1 MSSQLSPT
9 PQSNAL
15 VTSGGGYPGLEG
27 GRFPA
32 PDQNAS
38 SFSISRIIAALL
50 RYKWL
55 IVAIVALGGAAGYAL
70 SRMVK
75 PEYET
80 YATIWVSTEQG
91 QGKGGPIRA
100 GELLQWRSWPQLLRS
115 FVILDKVSTTV
126 PLFVSASDRSSPDL
140 FKGALPG
147 DKVRSGHYTLQV
159 DAGGQYTLLNG
170 AAVVER
176 GSVSDTIGRSIGL
189 LWTPDPRFV
198 SVPRSIDF
206 DLQTPR
212 SASVTLRDQLGGSLR
227 EGDALFRLTLSG
239 RDPQLIART
248 LNTVSTEFVATAAD
262 LKRRNLQEMARLL
275 SDQVDYAQ
283 RELGAAEIAL
293 EDFRV
298 KTITLPSEGGPVA
311 GGIEMTR
318 DPVLTS
324 FFNNKIDLDNLRR
337 DREALERMRA
347 EIGRGELDPN
357 ALWAVPAVNSQAPDL
372 KSALSE
378 YSTAEAKLRSLR
390 QVYRDEHPEV
400 VEVLAQVRRLAG
412 QTIPSLV
419 SGLILQLRA
428 RESDLDH
435 RIASASSEL
444 RQIPTRTIEEMRLRR
459 NVQTRENLYLT
470 LKNRFEEARLA
481 EASAV
486 PDLSVLDTAVAPLFP
501 TRNTAPR
508 LMLLAFAGSVGF
520 ALGLAVLL
528 DRIDRRFRYPEQATS
543 ELGLNVMAAVPT
555 LGRRRRKKAAAEQA
569 AQVVESFRTLRLA
582 VSSSIGMNRGPLTLT
597 ISSPC
602 PGDGK
607 TLVSS
612 NLALA
617 FAQAGYRTLLVD
629 GDIRRGTLHTVF
641 DGERLPGLVECL
653 RGDAHVDGALQPTSH
668 PNLQLLASGARMRQ
682 GPEYLASRALLDLFA
697 DLRGRFDVI
706 LVDSPPLGVGIDPFA
721 LCLATQNMLLV
732 LRRGA
737 TDRVLAKNK
746 LETLDR
752 LPVRVIG
759 SVLNDI
765 PSAGPYKYYG
775 YTEGYAL
782 GIPEGEEVGALVGR

>member
-1 MSSQLSPT
+1 MSNHLSPT

-15 VTSGGGYPGLEG
+15 VTSGGPYPGLAAAG
-27 GRFPA
+27 LAA

-38 SFSISRIIAALL
+38 SFSISRIVAALL

-55 IVAIVALGGAAGYAL
+55 IIAIIALGAAAGYAL

-91 QGKGGPIRA
+91 QGKSGPIRA

-126 PLFVSASDRSSPDL
+126 PLFVAASDRAAPDL
-140 FKGALPG
+140 FKGALPSE
-147 DKVRSGHYTLQV
+147 KIRSGHYTLRV
-159 DAGGQYTLLNG
+159 EAGKYTLLSG
-170 AAVVER
+170 TAVVET
-176 GSVSDTIGRSIGL
+176 GSASDTIGRTIGL
-189 LWTPDPRFV
+189 LWKPDPQFV
-198 SVPRSIDF
+198 SVPRTIDF

-347 EIGRGELDPN
+347 EMARGELDPN

-372 KSALSE
+372 KNALSE
-378 YSTAEAKLRSLR
+378 YSTAESKLRSLR
-390 QVYRDEHPEV
+390 QVYRDEHPDV
-400 VEVLAQVRRLAG
+400 VEALAQVKRLSG
-412 QTIPSLV
+412 QTIPTLV
-419 SGLILQLRA
+419 NGLILQLRA

-459 NVQTRENLYLT
+459 NVQTRENLFLT

-520 ALGLAVLL
+520 ALALAVLL
-528 DRIDRRFRYPEQATS
+528 DRVDRRFRYPEQATS

-569 AQVVESFRTLRLA
+569 AQVVEAFRTLRLA
-582 VSSSIGMNRGPLTLT
+582 VSSSIGVNRGPLTLT

-629 GDIRRGTLHTVF
+629 GDIRRGTLHSVF
-641 DGERLPGLVECL
+641 DAERQPGLVECL
-653 RGDAHVDGALQPTSH
+653 RGDAHVDGSLQPTSH
-668 PNLQLLASGARMRQ
+668 PNLQLLASGARLRQ
-682 GPEYLASRALLDLFA
+682 GPEYLASRALLDVFA

-765 PSAGPYKYYG
+765 PAVGAYKYYG
-775 YTEGYAL
+775 YTEGYSL
-782 GIPEGEEVGALVGR
+782 GVPEGEEIGTLVGR